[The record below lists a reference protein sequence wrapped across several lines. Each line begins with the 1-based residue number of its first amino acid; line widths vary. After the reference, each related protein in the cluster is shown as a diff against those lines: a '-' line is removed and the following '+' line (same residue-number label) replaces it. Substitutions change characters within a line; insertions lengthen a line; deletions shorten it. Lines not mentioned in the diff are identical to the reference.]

1 MNKNLKTIKILN
13 PGPLTTIQDR
23 GRYGFQDRG
32 VPVSGAMDQGAYRL
46 GNLMVGN
53 KSDEAALEI
62 TLGGFKAE
70 FLTDAFFCVSGPE
83 QEVRLNNHVILTWT
97 VHHAVSGDVLSL
109 GYGRKGVRWYLALA
123 GGVEVPMIMGSRSTY
138 LRGGFGGLEGR
149 LLRKGDEL
157 AVGRPNG
164 ARPSSSIP
172 KELIPDYS
180 PEPILRVV
188 LGPQDEAISEEGL
201 DTFFNSAYTV
211 TQRSDRMGCLLEG
224 QPIQHKKGPDIISDA
239 TAFGS
244 IQVPGSGQPIILMA
258 DRQTVGGYV
267 KIATVISV
275 DLPLAAQAL
284 PGYRIRFKEIGL
296 QEAQDLL
303 GEREKPIEEF
313 FGIGGRV

>member
-1 MNKNLKTIKILN
+1 LGVGGPIH
-13 PGPLTTIQDR
+13 PGI
-23 GRYGFQDRG
+23 
-32 VPVSGAMDQGAYRL
+32 VA
-46 GNLMVGN
+46 
-53 KSDEAALEI
+53 
-62 TLGGFKAE
+62 
-70 FLTDAFFCVSGPE
+70 
-83 QEVRLNNHVILTWT
+83 
-97 VHHAVSGDVLSL
+97 SL
-109 GYGRKGVRWYLALA
+109 
-123 GGVEVPMIMGSRSTY
+123 
-138 LRGGFGGLEGR
+138 
-149 LLRKGDEL
+149 
-157 AVGRPNG
+157 
-164 ARPSSSIP
+164 P
-172 KELIPDYS
+172 KELIPAYNS
-180 PEPILRVV
+180 EPTLRVV

-303 GEREKPIEEF
+303 GEREKRLMEI
-313 FGIGGRV
+313 FGKADKKLLFPLCFS

>member
-1 MNKNLKTIKILN
+1 LKTIRIIN

-32 VPVSGAMDQGAYRL
+32 VPVSGAMDQWAYRL
-46 GNLMVGN
+46 GNLLVGN
-53 KSDEAALEI
+53 RGNEAALEI

-70 FLTDAFFCVSGPE
+70 FLTDTCFCLCGPE
-83 QEVRLNNHVILTWT
+83 QEVRLNNQIISTWAA
-97 VHHAVSGDVLSL
+97 HQAVSGDVLSL
-109 GYGRKGVRWYLALA
+109 DYGRKGVRWYLALA
-123 GGVEVPMIMGSRSTY
+123 GGVEVPLVMGSRSTY

-149 LLRKGDEL
+149 PLRKGDEL
-157 AVGRPNG
+157 TVGRPKG
-164 ARPSSSIP
+164 SRLLTAIP

-188 LGPQDEAISEEGL
+188 LGPQDEAISPEGL
-201 DTFFNSAYTV
+201 ATFFSSRYSV
-211 TQRSDRMGCLLEG
+211 SQRSDRMGCLLDG
-224 QPIQHKKGPDIISDA
+224 PIIQHKEGPDIISDA

-275 DLPLAAQAL
+275 DLPLAAQVL
-284 PGYRIRFKEIGL
+284 PGYRIHFKEIGL

-303 GEREKPIEEF
+303 GEQEKRLVDIL
-313 FGIGGRV
+313 GK